1 MSHCIERIF
10 TATGSDE
17 RDGPK
22 SNRNNAIQSDVEGV
36 TRNTATGSSAA
47 KPEGGTRSTTAQSDF
62 AEPVGDTGSIATDEP
77 DCGVYVHVN
86 MYV

>member
-1 MSHCIERIF
+1 MSHCIETIF

-22 SNRNNAIQSDVEGV
+22 SNGNNAIQSDVEGV
-36 TRNTATGSSAA
+36 TRNTATGSSA

-62 AEPVGDTGSIATDEP
+62 AEPVVDTGSIAIDEP